1 MEQLTVSSCS
11 DLIYNSGL
19 QIYKDTTG
27 NVFSRPG
34 FTEKGVESIIS
45 SANCLVRR
53 HLSIRLDAM
62 LETVKLPA
70 CISDLDTSLTD
81 VDGDKFSHLALLW
94 LTSATKTKPSSLE
107 LTNRI

>member
-53 HLSIRLDAM
+53 HLSIWLDAM
-62 LETVKLPA
+62 LKAVELPA
-70 CISDLDTSLTD
+70 GISDLDTCLTD
-81 VDGDKFSHLALLW
+81 MDRDKFSHV
-94 LTSATKTKPSSLE
+94 S
-107 LTNRI
+107 